1 MTIKCTRVPQKN
13 CASYLA
19 AKAMLTRPPLTPQEI
34 FDLADFGPV
43 KSRMTKLS
51 VAVRNG
57 WLIELPGGR
66 MIVSEF
72 AQEHFNAPAPEPEY
86 EGEPATPRVNVNAGL
101 PLSAKWHLNSKGNR
115 PGALDSSLKAMPSHF
130 AKVQS

>member
-1 MTIKCTRVPQKN
+1 MITCTRVPQKN

-34 FDLADFGPV
+34 FELADFGPV

-51 VAVRNG
+51 VAIRNG

-86 EGEPATPRVNVNAGL
+86 EGQLATPRVNVNAGL
-101 PLSAKWHLNSKGNR
+101 PLSAKYRPNPRGLRPDAMDNSR
-115 PGALDSSLKAMPSHF
+115 TAMPSVY
-130 AKVQS
+130 AKVAP